1 MSDYPKGGDIAST
14 RAWLDKKGFIGIFNN
29 WEADAILG
37 LPEKKIM
44 VKVPGER
51 GEMLWGFLNTA
62 RQTTGSICSH
72 SSFSPQGLTRYHH
85 FHRSHLA
92 LMSFPVGYHLV
103 FSNVVNHALIY
114 FVVVLQVLRLLR
126 LEVMEQASAILKA
139 TTFTTFG
146 AQLLSVMELFAI
158 RRARS

>member
-37 LPEKKIM
+37 LPEEKIM

-62 RQTTGSICSH
+62 S
-72 SSFSPQGLTRYHH
+72 
-85 FHRSHLA
+85 
-92 LMSFPVGYHLV
+92 
-103 FSNVVNHALIY
+103 
-114 FVVVLQVLRLLR
+114 
-126 LEVMEQASAILKA
+126 
-139 TTFTTFG
+139 
-146 AQLLSVMELFAI
+146 
-158 RRARS
+158 

>member
-1 MSDYPKGGDIAST
+1 MPLSMSDYPKGGDIAST

-37 LPEKKIM
+37 LPEEKVM

-72 SSFSPQGLTRYHH
+72 SSFSSAPEWVGDSDVLEDLWAEACGYDIPPGLLKKESTTRTFVETKRKAQGNTIIIC
-85 FHRSHLA
+85 S
-92 LMSFPVGYHLV
+92 SFIVLHLV
-103 FSNVVNHALIY
+103 FVFSC
-114 FVVVLQVLRLLR
+114 RL
-126 LEVMEQASAILKA
+126 SSCIL
-139 TTFTTFG
+139 TCC
-146 AQLLSVMELFAI
+146 
-158 RRARS
+158 

>member
-37 LPEKKIM
+37 LPEEKIM

-51 GEMLWGFLNTA
+51 GEMLCGFRNTA

-72 SSFSPQGLTRYHH
+72 SSLSP
-85 FHRSHLA
+85 RSISSDHYLRSILIIIMLIFLA
-92 LMSFPVGYHLV
+92 VCS
-103 FSNVVNHALIY
+103 
-114 FVVVLQVLRLLR
+114 
-126 LEVMEQASAILKA
+126 
-139 TTFTTFG
+139 
-146 AQLLSVMELFAI
+146 SV
-158 RRARS
+158 

>member
-1 MSDYPKGGDIAST
+1 MNRQVPLSMSDYPKGGDIAST

-37 LPEKKIM
+37 LPEEKIM

-72 SSFSPQGLTRYHH
+72 SSFSP
-85 FHRSHLA
+85 RSISSDHYLRSI
-92 LMSFPVGYHLV
+92 LIIIIMLIFLV
-103 FSNVVNHALIY
+103 VCS
-114 FVVVLQVLRLLR
+114 
-126 LEVMEQASAILKA
+126 
-139 TTFTTFG
+139 
-146 AQLLSVMELFAI
+146 SV
-158 RRARS
+158 